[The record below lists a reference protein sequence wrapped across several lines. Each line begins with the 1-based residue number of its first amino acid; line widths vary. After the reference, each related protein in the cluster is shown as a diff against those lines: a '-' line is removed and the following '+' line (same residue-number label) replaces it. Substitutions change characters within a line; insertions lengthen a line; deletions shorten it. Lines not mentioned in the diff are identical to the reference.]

1 MPLYDYRCTGCRR
14 TFETL
19 LDRWNAPA
27 PPCPH
32 CGVAGAVRQFSVF
45 AVASVLDGGS
55 QACDEQGACGT
66 SSCACKFSPN

>member
-1 MPLYDYRCTGCRR
+1 MPLYDYRCSGCQR
-14 TFETL
+14 TFESL

-32 CGVAGAVRQFSVF
+32 CGAAGAARQPSVF
-45 AVASVLDGGS
+45 AVASVSGDAS
-55 QACDEQGACGT
+55 RPCDEQGECGT